1 MEIIE
6 LFSSATLIQWFTAA
20 GVVAFFTL
28 AIRNRSLSNKLKN
41 TAKSADLSGSHETD
55 KKLDDIAVMCQSLV
69 GLGKHL
75 QRIER
80 RLGEL
85 EANTGGPQSDTGSNT
100 PYRQAA
106 VMLDMGANIT
116 DLVDSLEM
124 SQAEAKLFQV
134 LHGDMQNRDVS
145 ESRPQ

>member
-1 MEIIE
+1 MI
-6 LFSSATLIQWFTAA
+6 
-20 GVVAFFTL
+20 AFFAL
-28 AIRNRSLSNKLKN
+28 AIRNISLSSKLRNAVKP
-41 TAKSADLSGSHETD
+41 ADLGGSHETN

-85 EANTGGPQSDTGSNT
+85 ESHTGGPQSDSGSNT

-106 VMLDMGANIT
+106 VMLDMGADLD

-134 LHGDMQNRDVS
+134 LHGDMQNREVS

>member
-1 MEIIE
+1 MEIVE
-6 LFSSATLIQWFTAA
+6 LFSSATLIQWSITA
-20 GVVAFFTL
+20 GVIAFFTL
-28 AIRNRSLSNKLKN
+28 AIRNISLSNKLKN
-41 TAKSADLSGSHETD
+41 TVNTVDLGGSHEID

-85 EANTGGPQSDTGSNT
+85 EANTGGPQSDSGTNT

-106 VMLDMGANIT
+106 VMLDMGANLN

-134 LHGDMQNRDVS
+134 LHGDMQNREVS